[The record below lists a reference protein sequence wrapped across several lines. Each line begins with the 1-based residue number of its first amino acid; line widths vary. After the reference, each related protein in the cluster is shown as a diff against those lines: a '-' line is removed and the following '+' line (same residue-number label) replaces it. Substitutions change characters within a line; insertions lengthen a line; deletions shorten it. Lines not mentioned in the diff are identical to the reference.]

1 MNKLFSTEVIIDGG
15 RFAIGFVFGLVSG
28 FFVEFISRFISILC
42 TSLVGY
48 LGQKNKDKVN
58 DKITKILNQYLPA
71 SVKKIKLNIQNFISM
86 SNLTCVTYFNRFLE
100 ISS

>member
-15 RFAIGFVFGLVSG
+15 RFAIGFV
-28 FFVEFISRFISILC
+28 VEFISRFISILC